1 MLDDPRALT
10 TNECQPSERT
20 HDAVLCANLPSVAS
34 ADEIEEAF
42 RFAPID
48 VRLPMSFPSVMV
60 GRQGGASR
68 SQDNSSFESS
78 WPDRQADVLAA
89 GAAMWSRQ

>member
-1 MLDDPRALT
+1 MLDDPLALT

-20 HDAVLCANLPSVAS
+20 RDAVLCANLPSVAS
-34 ADEIEEAF
+34 ADEMEEAF
-42 RFAPID
+42 RFAPTD
-48 VRLPMSFPSVMV
+48 VRLPMLFPSVR
-60 GRQGGASR
+60 GRQGGALR
-68 SQDNSSFESS
+68 SQDNSLLESS